1 MIIKGKV
8 WKYGDDIDTDK
19 IIPARYLNTTDPK
32 ELAKH
37 CLEDEDPTFA
47 SKVQKGDILVAG
59 KNFGSGSSREH
70 AVISIK
76 SAGVSAVVAKSFAR
90 IFFRNSINRA
100 LPIVEAPEAVD
111 NTDTGD
117 IIEIDL
123 EKGIV
128 RNITKDKEFKI
139 KPFPKI
145 LFEIFR
151 HGGLMNYAKARIEK
165 AKVSKTTGG

>member
-1 MIIKGKV
+1 MVIKGRV

-19 IIPARYLNTTDPK
+19 IIPARYLNTTDPV

-37 CLEDEDPTFA
+37 CLEDEDPTFS
-47 SKVQKGDILVAG
+47 SKVRNGDILVAG

-76 SAGVSAVVAKSFAR
+76 AAGVSAVVAKSFAR

-100 LPIVEAPEAVD
+100 LPIIECPEAVE
-111 NTDTGD
+111 NTETGD
-117 IIEIDL
+117 TLEIDL

-128 RNITKDKEFKI
+128 RNLNKGMEFKI

-145 LFEIFR
+145 LFEIFS
-151 HGGLMNYAKARIEK
+151 HGGLMEYAKSRIEK
-165 AKVSKTTGG
+165 MKKSKGG